1 MSWLRDQGVPATQV
15 NILVQSGQ
23 LAPPEY
29 AAKLQE
35 VVDVEAIEVDVQ
47 E

>member
-1 MSWLRDQGVPATQV
+1 
-15 NILVQSGQ
+15 LVQSGQ

-29 AAKLQE
+29 VEKLQE
-35 VVDVEAIEVDVQ
+35 VVDVEAIEVGVQ